1 MPKPW
6 PFPPRTHIAKAS
18 KPPRIHLA
26 KPSKKRLNSKCYQKY
41 EKPNRFQRYD
51 WALRIFPKRGRKK
64 TQNRN
69 VAMRQEKLIYSLFL
83 THRNVTILCFFATP
97 LRENA
102 QSPIVTLK
110 TALRFGFFC
119 DTS

>member
-1 MPKPW
+1 MYTTLYVIYYIKPHVSFPNDADA

-83 THRNVTILCFFATP
+83 THRNVTILCFF
-97 LRENA
+97 L
-102 QSPIVTLK
+102 
-110 TALRFGFFC
+110 